1 MDRARAEKVNR
12 GINWVYIV
20 VGVIAGVALL
30 AMGSY
35 LWGVIAFAA
44 GGLLF
49 LFNQRSLKRT
59 NTTGE

>member
-20 VGVIAGVALL
+20 VGAIAGVALL

-35 LWGVIAFAA
+35 LWGILAFAA
-44 GGLLF
+44 GGLLYF
-49 LFNQRSLKRT
+49 FNQHSLKKS
-59 NTTGE
+59 NTTAE